1 MPRNSYS
8 APVNQLLD
16 YQPGTKKLSPSEWPD
31 YQQLGI
37 TAEDIPEL
45 IRMATDE
52 DLYNMQDDE
61 NDFFGEDSLL
71 EYAPLHAIRAL
82 GQLRAES
89 AIEPLIS
96 LFPKMD
102 DAFDNEVLFFLIEEL
117 TDVLS
122 LIGLPAIPT
131 LAAYLADD
139 SHDETWRVQ
148 ATVTIKRIACVYPE
162 HQAKCVAALDQQLEY
177 FEENSPELNG
187 HIISVLIDLKA
198 IDSLPLIEQAFE
210 AGRVDDEVVG
220 DFDDVQ
226 VYFGLKTRK
235 ALPSKS
241 LPTTGNQQTTQ
252 KIVTHQ
258 QSVND
263 PESLNKAQQKR
274 EARRQRNLRNSSK

>member
-8 APVNQLLD
+8 SPVNQLLD
-16 YQPGTKKLSPSEWPD
+16 YQPGTGQLSPDEWPD
-31 YQQLGI
+31 YQELGI

-71 EYAPLHAIRAL
+71 EYAPIHAVRAL
-82 GQLRAES
+82 GQLRASS

-102 DAFDNEVLFFLIEEL
+102 DAFDNEVLFCLIEEL

-122 LIGLPAIPT
+122 LIGLPAIPP

-162 HQAKCVAALDQQLEY
+162 QQGHCVAALSKQLSA

-187 HIISVLIDLKA
+187 HIISMLIDLKA

-226 VYFGLKTRK
+226 VYFGLKTRNDL
-235 ALPSKS
+235 ASKS
-241 LPTTGNQQTTQ
+241 LPPTGDQQTTQ

-263 PESLNKAQQKR
+263 HESLNKAQQKR
-274 EARRQRNLRNSSK
+274 EARRQRNLRNPSK

>member
-1 MPRNSYS
+1 MPINSYS
-8 APVNQLLD
+8 APLNQLLD

-37 TAEDIPEL
+37 TADDIPEL

-52 DLYNMQDDE
+52 DLYNMQDD
-61 NDFFGEDSLL
+61 DFGFFGEDSLL

-102 DAFDNEVLFFLIEEL
+102 DAFDNEVLFFLSEEL

-122 LIGLPAIPT
+122 LIGLRAIPP

-139 SHDETWRVQ
+139 SHELTWRVQ
-148 ATVTIKRIACVYPE
+148 AIVTIKRIASVHPE
-162 HQAKCVAALDQQLEY
+162 HHAHCVAALSQQLES
-177 FEENSPELNG
+177 FSENSPELNG
-187 HIISVLIDLKA
+187 HIIWGLTDLKA
-198 IDSLPLIEQAFE
+198 IDSLPLIEQAFK
-210 AGRVDDEVVG
+210 AGCVDDEVVG

-226 VYFGLKTRK
+226 VNFGLKRM
-235 ALPSKS
+235 
-241 LPTTGNQQTTQ
+241 
-252 KIVTHQ
+252 THQ
-258 QSVND
+258 PSQSIAPTGEQKPAPPTVTNDKSVND
-263 PESLNKAQQKR
+263 HDKLKKAQQKR
-274 EARRQRNLRNSSK
+274 EARRQRNLKISDK

>member
-16 YQPGTKKLSPSEWPD
+16 YQPATKKLSPSEWPD

-45 IRMATDE
+45 IRMACDE

-71 EYAPLHAIRAL
+71 EYAPIHAVRAL
-82 GQLRAES
+82 GQLRALS

-122 LIGLPAIPT
+122 LIGLPAIPALT
-131 LAAYLADD
+131 AYLADD
-139 SHDETWRVQ
+139 SHDETCRVQ
-148 ATVTIKRIACVYPE
+148 AIVTIKRIACVHPE
-162 HQAKCVAALDQQLEY
+162 QQAHCVAALSQQLSA

-220 DFDDVQ
+220 DLDDVQ

-235 ALPSKS
+235 DLPPESLPS
-241 LPTTGNQQTTQ
+241 TGDQQTTS

-263 PESLNKAQQKR
+263 HESLNKAQQKR
-274 EARRQRNLRNSSK
+274 E

>member
-8 APVNQLLD
+8 RPVNQLLD
-16 YQPGTKKLSPSEWPD
+16 YQPGTEKLSPSEWPD
-31 YQQLGI
+31 YQELGI
-37 TAEDIPEL
+37 TADDIPEL

-52 DLYNMQDDE
+52 DLYNMQDD
-61 NDFFGEDSLL
+61 DFGFFGEYSLL
-71 EYAPLHAIRAL
+71 EYAPLHAIRVL

-102 DAFDNEVLFFLIEEL
+102 DAFDNEVLFCLIEEL

-122 LIGLPAIPT
+122 LIGLPAIPA

-148 ATVTIKRIACVYPE
+148 AMVTIKRIACVYPE
-162 HQAKCVAALDQQLEY
+162 KKANCVAAVSQQLEY

-198 IDSLPLIEQAFE
+198 IDSLPLIKKAFE
-210 AGRVDDEVVG
+210 AGCVDDEVVG
-220 DFDDVQ
+220 DWDDVQ
-226 VYFGLKTRK
+226 ETFGFSSITKMPPKSITPTVEHKPAQETVTNDKSVKDHERLK
-235 ALPSKS
+235 
-241 LPTTGNQQTTQ
+241 
-252 KIVTHQ
+252 
-258 QSVND
+258 
-263 PESLNKAQQKR
+263 KAQQKR
-274 EARRQRNLRNSSK
+274 EARKKRNSKFSGS

>member
-1 MPRNSYS
+1 MPRNRYS

-16 YQPGTKKLSPSEWPD
+16 YQPGTEKLSPAEWPD

-37 TAEDIPEL
+37 TSADIPEL

-52 DLYNMQDDE
+52 DLYNMQEDE
-61 NDFFGEDSLL
+61 NDLFGEDSLL
-71 EYAPLHAIRAL
+71 EYAPIHAIRAL

-96 LFPKMD
+96 LFSKMN
-102 DAFDNEVLFFLIEEL
+102 DAFDNEVLFCLIEEL
-117 TDVLS
+117 PDVLS
-122 LIGLPAIPT
+122 LIGLRAIPALT
-131 LAAYLADD
+131 KFLADD

-148 ATVTIKRIACVYPE
+148 AIVTIKRIACVYPE
-162 HQAKCVAALDQQLEY
+162 HHANCVAALSQQLSA

-226 VYFGLKTRK
+226 VYFGLKSREDL
-235 ALPSKS
+235 ASKS
-241 LPTTGNQQTTQ
+241 LTPTVNQQATP

-263 PESLNKAQQKR
+263 HESLNKAQQKR
-274 EARRQRNLRNSSK
+274 EARRQRNLRNSSQ